1 MSAFFKSFVYAWK
14 GIQLSLK
21 QRNFKIQM
29 AAGLICVILG
39 FAFKIN
45 WGEWC
50 IILMCIGAVL
60 TLEMLNTT
68 IELLVDL
75 VSPDFNEKAG
85 RIKDLAAGAVLI
97 TSIFSALIGLI
108 IFGKH
113 LLSLLGKI

>member
-21 QRNFKIQM
+21 QRNFKIQITL
-29 AAGLICVILG
+29 GLLSVILG
-39 FAFKIN
+39 FLFKIY
-45 WGEWC
+45 WSEWC
-50 IILMCIGAVL
+50 IILICVGAVL
-60 TLEMLNTT
+60 TLEMLNTA

-75 VSPDFNEKAG
+75 VSPGFNEKAG

-97 TSIFSALIGLI
+97 TSIFSAIIGLI